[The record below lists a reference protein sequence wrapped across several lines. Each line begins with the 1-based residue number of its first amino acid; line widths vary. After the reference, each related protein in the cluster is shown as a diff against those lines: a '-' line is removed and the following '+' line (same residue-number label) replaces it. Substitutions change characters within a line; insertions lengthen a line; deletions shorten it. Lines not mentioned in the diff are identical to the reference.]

1 MTDPNNPMH
10 GLPNEATAPSAT
22 SSQASPAIDPT
33 EAARLAGYNPA
44 EAEQLVESAYKL
56 VQAQEGGDTR
66 PKHDNPLV
74 RLATV
79 ALPIGAI
86 GGGALGIW
94 FLFMAPKGD
103 KQPEVIA
110 SPSPTPT
117 LATDNEGT
125 LKSQLAFQDQQA
137 LVEKTEAKPN
147 KRSKDAQA
155 TERQPTRSRR
165 VASVSEPETIRNTYP
180 TRRYPPPAT
189 TRSTAPA
196 ATPPKPESVDP
207 FAQWAALA
215 KLGQQGAEKQG
226 TSETT
231 SEETTSEAVPAS
243 NKPVNAGMSSQLIPT
258 VQVGMQSAAT
268 ETSEEPEITGPN
280 ALSELLQPPMF
291 RVPADTQTVVASAKP
306 FGGLGLGDAL
316 TTEERILQADM
327 AVAPA
332 SQPMRVAIG
341 TTVSAK
347 VVVPM
352 IASQDSKGLGRFV
365 VELTQDVPAMDRG
378 VALPKGTLLI
388 TEITNFEKQT
398 HLVNQS
404 AVAIVYKDQLGKPQ
418 QQQIPAESLL
428 VRGRGGEP
436 LVATS
441 NSDPGGAIAGQDLLV
456 SLLSGLSKI
465 GEVVNRPQEDNTII
479 LDGLSSSQVSRR
491 TTREPDLLAAALEG
505 AFGVAADRLRQRSDQ
520 ATEAL
525 LSQPKVLVVKQD
537 EEVSV
542 VFNTFFE
549 IQR

>member
-1 MTDPNNPMH
+1 MSDLKNPMH
-10 GLPNEATAPSAT
+10 RLPDEVSAPSIT
-22 SSQASPAIDPT
+22 PSQASQAIDPT

-44 EAEQLVESAYKL
+44 ETEQLVESAYKL

-66 PKHDNPLV
+66 PKHENPLV

-79 ALPIGAI
+79 ALPIGVI
-86 GGGALGIW
+86 GGGAFGIW

-110 SPSPTPT
+110 SPTPTPT

-147 KRSKDAQA
+147 SKRSKDAKEA
-155 TERQPTRSRR
+155 ERQSTRSRR
-165 VASVSEPETIRNTYP
+165 VASVSEPETIRSTP
-180 TRRYPPPAT
+180 PARRYPTPITARSAT
-189 TRSTAPA
+189 PA
-196 ATPPKPESVDP
+196 AIPPKPESVDP
-207 FAQWAALA
+207 FARWTALA

-226 TSETT
+226 TSEP
-231 SEETTSEAVPAS
+231 TSEAVAAS
-243 NKPVNAGMSSQLIPT
+243 NKPTSNAGRNEQLIPT
-258 VQVGMQSAAT
+258 VQVGMQSAT
-268 ETSEEPEITGPN
+268 VEPSEEPEITEPHVLPG
-280 ALSELLQPPMF
+280 LLQPPMF
-291 RVPADTQTVVASAKP
+291 QFPTNTQTVVASAKP
-306 FGGLGLGDAL
+306 FGGLGFGDAL

-332 SQPMRVAIG
+332 SQLRRVAIG
-341 TTVSAK
+341 TMVSAR

-365 VELTQDVPAMDRG
+365 VELTQDVPAMDRS

-388 TEITNFEKQT
+388 TEITNLEKQT
-398 HLVNQS
+398 HLVHQS
-404 AVAIVYKDQLGKPQ
+404 AVAIVYKDRLGTTQ

-436 LVATS
+436 LIATS
-441 NSDPGGAIAGQDLLV
+441 NSDPGGAIAGQDFLV
-456 SLLSGLSKI
+456 SLLSGLGKI

-479 LDGLSSSQVSRR
+479 LNGLSSSQASRR
-491 TTREPDLLAAALEG
+491 TTREPNLLAAALEG
-505 AFGVAADRLRQRSDQ
+505 AFGVAADRLRQRSDK

-525 LSQPKVLVVKQD
+525 LSQPKVLVVKQG

-549 IQR
+549 VQR

>member
-1 MTDPNNPMH
+1 MSDPTNPMQ
-10 GLPNEATAPSAT
+10 GLPDEAPAPSAT
-22 SSQASPAIDPT
+22 SSQASQSIDPT

-44 EAEQLVESAYKL
+44 ETEQLVESAYKL

-66 PKHDNPLV
+66 PKHENPLV

-79 ALPIGAI
+79 ALPIGVI
-86 GGGALGIW
+86 GGGAFGIW

-110 SPSPTPT
+110 SPTPTPT

-147 KRSKDAQA
+147 KRSKDAKE
-155 TERQPTRSRR
+155 TERQSTRSRR
-165 VASVSEPETIRNTYP
+165 VASVSEPETIRSTP
-180 TRRYPPPAT
+180 PARRYPTSVTARSAT
-189 TRSTAPA
+189 PA
-196 ATPPKPESVDP
+196 ATPPKPELVDP
-207 FAQWAALA
+207 FARWTALA

-231 SEETTSEAVPAS
+231 SEAVAAS
-243 NKPVNAGMSSQLIPT
+243 NQPTGNAGMNDRLIPT
-258 VQVGMQSAAT
+258 VQVGMQSAAA
-268 ETSEEPEITGPN
+268 ESSEEPDITEPH
-280 ALSELLQPPMF
+280 ALPGLLQPPMF
-291 RVPADTQTVVASAKP
+291 QFPTNTQTVVASTKP
-306 FGGLGLGDAL
+306 FGGLGFGDAL
-316 TTEERILQADM
+316 TTEERILQADIDI
-327 AVAPA
+327 APA
-332 SQPMRVAIG
+332 AQPGRVAIG
-341 TTVSAK
+341 TTVSAR

-365 VELTQDVPAMDRG
+365 VELTQDVPAMDRS

-404 AVAIVYKDQLGKPQ
+404 AVAIVYKDRLGTTQ

-436 LVATS
+436 LIATS

-456 SLLSGLSKI
+456 SLLSGLGKI

-491 TTREPDLLAAALEG
+491 TTREPNLLAAALEG
-505 AFGVAADRLRQRSDQ
+505 AFGVAADRLRQRSDK

-525 LSQPKVLVVKQD
+525 LSQPKVLVVKQG

-542 VFNTFFE
+542 IFNTFFE